1 MQPFNQ
7 SKVLIFKLITIS
19 LFCPLIFVL
28 SASFCMADGKKDFQD
43 AENLWQQNLLEPSA
57 KLYKKAIKSGEL
69 TKEQLITA
77 HYNMAINYFF
87 SDPRG
92 VIIEIDSI
100 IKLQPK
106 NGDAFALRADAWSM
120 LAEDELALADWKKA
134 IKINPKDS
142 ISYNNRSIFYE
153 KRGDFE
159 LAIMD
164 LEKYIQLEPDEEGR
178 KADLARLKDKME
190 KKQNKEQKMIQVTS

>member
-1 MQPFNQ
+1 MQTFNR
-7 SKVLIFKLITIS
+7 SNVLIFKLITIIF
-19 LFCPLIFVL
+19 FCPLIFVL

-43 AENLWQQNLLEPSA
+43 AENLWQQNIMGPSV
-57 KLYKKAIKSGEL
+57 KLYQKAIKSGEL
-69 TKEQLITA
+69 TKEQLVTA

-100 IKLQPK
+100 IKLQPT

-120 LAEDELALADWKKA
+120 LQEDERALADWKKA
-134 IKINPKDS
+134 LDLNPTDS

-164 LEKYIQLEPDEEGR
+164 LEKYIQLEPDEEER
-178 KADLARLKDKME
+178 KADLARLKDKM
-190 KKQNKEQKMIQVTS
+190 QQKEQKMIQVKS